1 MIFSHI
7 KNWNQQTK
15 INNCFSNRSI
25 IECKVPQGSILG
37 PLLFNINVIDIL
49 Y

>member
-1 MIFSHI
+1 M
-7 KNWNQQTK
+7 QQTQ
-15 INNCFSNRSI
+15 IIDCCSNQPSI
-25 IECKVPQGSILG
+25 EYSVPKGSILG